1 MQCTT
6 SSESSKKFR
15 VKTRR
20 DERVYWI
27 CTTRNCPATLN
38 TRNNIPTKLPNGHN
52 HDSHK
57 VKLKV
62 DEILQTIKKR
72 CREETTPVPTIYEQE
87 VIKLRNPEW
96 NDETQE
102 VVENLPTFESCRG
115 SFYNERSKLIP
126 ALPKTR
132 NEINLAEPWTVTTVG
147 EQFLM
152 ADDGLH
158 DRIMMFTTRQNL
170 THLTAADI
178 IYGDGTFYTCP
189 DVFFQLYTFHAFVD
203 GAIYPLVYA
212 LLPGKSQ
219 IIYTRFLTLLKEA
232 CQRFDLQLQP
242 TTIFLDYEV
251 AVRNAA
257 YQVFPGITGKG
268 CFFHYT
274 QCIWRKAQDTGL
286 QTHYKNNNDITR
298 LVRRAAVLPLVP
310 MQHVEDI
317 WLNALEEIDE
327 ANTNINTLAFTDYV
341 TEYWVE
347 TNRHLWNHYD
357 TVGPRTNNHLEGW
370 HHKLKN
376 HVEHPHPNIFNLV
389 KLLKKQQA
397 AIEVRLIQYSA
408 GGKRRQR
415 KRKYI
420 EIDTRLADLKQRLQD
435 NSMTPVEY
443 ADAASYL
450 LHIN

>member
-1 MQCTT
+1 MANAQLDIQFVTNRLGNQ
-6 SSESSKKFR
+6 SIIHNGYQFR

-27 CTTRNCPATLN
+27 CTTRNCPATLD

-102 VVENLPTFESCRG
+102 IVENLPTFESCRG

-178 IYGDGTFYTCP
+178 IYGDGTFYTCR

-219 IIYTRFLTLLKEA
+219 IIYTSMANAQLDIQFVTNRLGNQSIIHNGYQFRVKTRRDERVYWICTTRNCPANIKYCNNIPTKLPNGHNHDSHKVKLKVDE
-232 CQRFDLQLQP
+232 
-242 TTIFLDYEV
+242 I
-251 AVRNAA
+251 
-257 YQVFPGITGKG
+257 
-268 CFFHYT
+268 
-274 QCIWRKAQDTGL
+274 L
-286 QTHYKNNNDITR
+286 QTIKKR
-298 LVRRAAVLPLVP
+298 CR
-310 MQHVEDI
+310 
-317 WLNALEEIDE
+317 EE
-327 ANTNINTLAFTDYV
+327 T
-341 TEYWVE
+341 
-347 TNRHLWNHYD
+347 
-357 TVGPRTNNHLEGW
+357 
-370 HHKLKN
+370 
-376 HVEHPHPNIFNLV
+376 
-389 KLLKKQQA
+389 
-397 AIEVRLIQYSA
+397 
-408 GGKRRQR
+408 
-415 KRKYI
+415 
-420 EIDTRLADLKQRLQD
+420 
-435 NSMTPVEY
+435 TPVPTIYEQEVIKLRNPEWN
-443 ADAASYL
+443 DETQEIVENL
-450 LHIN
+450 PTF